1 LELGGT
7 QYSLSWVEN
16 GILVRFKLDALSVT
30 LVMEDN
36 SNMGLIEDHL
46 SSLQRILKPF
56 CTSNF
61 VNHQV

>member
-1 LELGGT
+1 
-7 QYSLSWVEN
+7 VEI
-16 GILVRFKLDALSVT
+16 GILVRFKLDALAVT

-46 SSLQRILKPF
+46 GSLQRILKPF